1 MSTCLV
7 TGAASGIGRAL
18 ATRLFEAGHTVHATD
33 IEPAGLAELPDG
45 IATHRVDVRSDADV
59 ARLFAE
65 TGPVELLVNNAGI
78 GAWGTQEEADLDAV
92 RDMFEVNVFGVARVT
107 QAYLP
112 GIRAKRGVVVQISS
126 ISARIVFP
134 SSGFYAASKHAL
146 EGMTEALYQEVA
158 PDGVRVRVIE
168 PGSIESGF
176 QAAAAGRTHSPAT
189 SHYNERHATWNARR
203 EALLASPQSPER
215 VADVVIDSLA
225 DPRGFLRLAVGADA
239 ERLLAMRDQLSQDEW
254 VRLMAERNGALQ
266 GLDSPIADPSDP
278 NRVTDARRLAN
289 TYTALMLGHL
299 DHWSPQA
306 VAAWRTTWRTRFAGL

>member
-7 TGAASGIGRAL
+7 TGAASGIGRAI

-33 IEPAGLAELPDG
+33 IEPTGLADLPAG
-45 IATHRVDVRSDADV
+45 VQTHRADLRSKDDV
-59 ARLFAE
+59 ARLALE
-65 TGPVELLVNNAGI
+65 TGPVDILVNNAGI

-92 RDMFEVNVFGVARVT
+92 RDMFEVNVFGVARLT

-112 GIRAKRGVVVQISS
+112 GIRERRGVVVQISS

-134 SSGFYAASKHAL
+134 ASGFYASSKHAL
-146 EGMTEALYQEVA
+146 EAMTEALYQEVA

-176 QAAAAGRTHSPAT
+176 QVAAAARSPAPAA
-189 SHYNERHATWNARR
+189 SHYDARHATWNARR
-203 EALLASPQSPER
+203 DALLASPQAPER
-215 VADVVIDSLA
+215 VAEVLIDSLA

-266 GLDSPIADPSDP
+266 GLDSPVADPADP

-299 DHWSPQA
+299 DHWSPA
-306 VAAWRTTWRTRFAGL
+306 SVAAWRATWRTRFAGL